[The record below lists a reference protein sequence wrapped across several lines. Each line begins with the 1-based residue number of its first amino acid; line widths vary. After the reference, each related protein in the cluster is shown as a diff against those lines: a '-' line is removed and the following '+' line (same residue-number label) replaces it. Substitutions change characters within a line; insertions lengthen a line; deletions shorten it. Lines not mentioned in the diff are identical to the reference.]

1 MSDNQLYQRITDH
14 RPDHRPWSL
23 VESGTSRLF
32 EELKQWAEALEVH
45 AFDAQA
51 HQQPCRTGTLLLC
64 LHAEVIRRHGHE
76 GHLWAVLSNRDIVR
90 WQPQTWG
97 RLYNPNGNLQISHGQ
112 LLEKAARWLDLRHA
126 FDVEDAH
133 RWYRLIH
140 LQIGFTHEDA
150 KSRLKDWLSGQV
162 PPVAVQ
168 TLLKERDPG
177 ALGFQRMWHR
187 LRQFRLGNVSR
198 LGMKEHLK
206 SCFWVLP
213 EWTEDLLKAA
223 LAADVVP
230 LADEEEESAGQ
241 FYTSPMLRWNGAG
254 LPSFSIKLCHLN
266 EIEARDDLEVRV
278 QGRVLA
284 RLLKNNEEGYVPD
297 DEGSLMLCEGAGVRS
312 RVDLRLVSGDETLVR
327 QVTIALWDADAEVSL
342 FRPSDGLLVAES
354 QLRTGQA
361 FDLIAAGDLNLTPA
375 PSSSTL
381 IGAGYRLHR
390 YETGW
395 GGLIE
400 ARMDDVALWTN
411 AGFGKQPEPL
421 PLNAVSA
428 HWTQTLNFTGACSH
442 VWPWKVSLKMVVT
455 DRNWSFWGMRW
466 TRADGKMMSFS
477 TPPADLSLVEG
488 DIARP
493 ITLRVTLR
501 HKTGRVATVPLRLPP
516 PMQGSVRWTEE
527 GKPVIQRG
535 DKTLLISD
543 ASRAM
548 WSFLLPERRDD
559 LGNPITMEERHC
571 SFMEGDLVRGNVRS
585 RAMILPR
592 LGGYGAPVWIS
603 DDPYNGAQ
611 HTMDVGS
618 RVIDGGVIGSVRV
631 DGETNKVTVTRIGE
645 FDFTDRHEALI
656 WVALADK
663 PGAVVRVNRE
673 LLTGTESGWEFPF
686 LSGGSLLA
694 VALFYEGARLGS
706 WFSSSRWSNALLH
719 FPPGEPME
727 MAAFLRVWK
736 APVLQSV
743 GVDDHRTQV
752 VAWLKNHWM
761 TILPIWTV
769 SKGIFKSPGMEQTPV
784 PDSQD
789 EWKRT
794 VHALMNDLQPS
805 IRPEHINDF
814 VGAMS
819 SACSSPSADDRLGY
833 CVMELAEVAPI
844 LAAKTMAAALQSPLV
859 FSLKASGKAFVAQMR
874 AFFPCREETAM
885 EIARRHGNR
894 DSDWL
899 RKSIPSLQSLDGENK
914 PLPLSYR
921 RLSGSDEYRKFAI
934 GVWLE
939 EIRQRFHL

>member
-1 MSDNQLYQRITDH
+1 M
-14 RPDHRPWSL
+14 
-23 VESGTSRLF
+23 
-32 EELKQWAEALEVH
+32 LE
-45 AFDAQA
+45 
-51 HQQPCRTGTLLLC
+51 
-64 LHAEVIRRHGHE
+64 
-76 GHLWAVLSNRDIVR
+76 
-90 WQPQTWG
+90 
-97 RLYNPNGNLQISHGQ
+97 
-112 LLEKAARWLDLRHA
+112 LRHA
-126 FDVEDAH
+126 FEVEDAQK
-133 RWYRLIH
+133 WFRLIH
-140 LQIGFTHEDA
+140 LQIGFTNEDA

-168 TLLKERDPG
+168 TLLEERDPG
-177 ALGFQRMWHR
+177 ALEFQRMWHR

-206 SCFWVLP
+206 SCCWVLP

-223 LAADVVP
+223 LSADVVP
-230 LADEEEESAGQ
+230 LADEEEESASQ
-241 FYTSPMLRWNGAG
+241 FYTSPMLKWDGSG
-254 LPSFSIKLCHLN
+254 LPSFSIELCHLN
-266 EIEARDDLEVRV
+266 EIEAKDDLEVRV

-284 RLLKNNEEGYVPD
+284 RLLKQNEGGYVPD
-297 DEGSLMLCEGAGVRS
+297 TEGSLMLGEGAAVRS

-327 QVTIALWDADAEVSL
+327 QATISLWDADAEVSL

-361 FDLIAAGDLNLTPA
+361 FDLIAAGDLSLTPA
-375 PSSSTL
+375 PSSSTP

-390 YETGW
+390 YEKGW
-395 GGLIE
+395 GGVIE
-400 ARMDDVALWTN
+400 ARMDDVALWTS

-421 PLNAVSA
+421 PLDAVRA
-428 HWTQTLNFTGACSH
+428 HWTQTLNFTGASSH
-442 VWPWKVSLKMVVT
+442 VWPWKVPLKIVVI
-455 DRNWSFWGMRW
+455 DRNWSFAGMRW

-501 HKTGRVATVPLRLPP
+501 HTTGRVATVPLKLPP
-516 PMQGSVRWTEE
+516 PMQGSVRWTAE
-527 GKPVIQRG
+527 GKPIIQRG

-571 SFMEGDLVRGNVRS
+571 SFMEGDVVRGNVRS

-603 DDPYNGAQ
+603 DDPYNGTQ
-611 HTMDVGS
+611 HTMEVGS
-618 RVIDGGVIGSVRV
+618 RVIDGGVIGNVRV

-645 FDFTDRHEALI
+645 FDFTERHETLI
-656 WVALADK
+656 WIAFADK

-686 LSGGSLLA
+686 LPGGSLLA

-706 WFSSSRWSNALLH
+706 WFSSSRWSHALLH
-719 FPPGEPME
+719 FPPGEPTE
-727 MAAFLRVWK
+727 MAALLRIWK

-743 GVDDHRTQV
+743 GTEDHRTQV
-752 VAWLKNHWM
+752 VAWLKDHWM
-761 TILPIWTV
+761 TILPIWTA
-769 SKGIFKSPGMEQTPV
+769 SKGIFKSPGMEQMPV
-784 PDSQD
+784 PDSHD
-789 EWKRT
+789 EWKRA

-805 IRPEHINDF
+805 IRPEHIQGF
-814 VGAMS
+814 VDVMS

-833 CVMELAEVAPI
+833 CVLGLAEVSPF
-844 LAAKTMAAALQSPLV
+844 LAAKTLAAALQSPLV
-859 FSLKASGKAFVAQMR
+859 SSLKASGKSVVAQMR
-874 AFFPCREETAM
+874 ACFPCREETAM